1 MIEELLRDLRFGA
14 RSLARTPV
22 VTIAALLSIA
32 LGIAATT
39 SVFGVVDA
47 ALFRPPPFEQPGQL
61 AALYVTRQE
70 ANAPVGRERWSY
82 ARYRLLRDLN
92 TSFEEVATFT
102 LSVLAITSDEAEPVN
117 AEVVS
122 SAYLSLLRIQPVAG
136 RAFTAEDDDAAAP
149 PVAMIGYDL
158 WQRRYGGERS
168 VLGRTVS
175 LNGVAVPIVGILPR
189 GFVGLTGRGQVW
201 VSPTQPS
208 RATYRDYLTT
218 NQNFI
223 SVVGRL
229 KPSVSIDRA
238 RSELATLGRE
248 IQRLQPSVGY
258 PGTRFAATAMTLN
271 EARVD
276 PSTRT
281 PMLLLLAAVTCLLAL
296 SCANVAGLL
305 LGRAVSR
312 RREIAIRIAT
322 GAGRARIVKQLLV
335 ESALLA
341 LAGGAIGVLV
351 AIPVTAN
358 AGIPS
363 AMWRGRNFYG
373 ALSEFSTARIDG
385 RVLFVAIAVCVLTTL
400 VFGLVPSLQAT
411 RLDLTSA
418 LKDGIGTS
426 PARGRRLDPRR
437 VIVGVETGLAMVL
450 LVAGGLLAASWRRL
464 ATADVGFDR
473 SHLLTFLIRPSEV
486 KYPPPKAADLY
497 VSLLGE
503 IERLPGVVA
512 ASVDGC
518 APVGTGCASSTLY
531 VMGRPLP
538 APGEAPG
545 VLRHYV
551 GPNHF
556 HTLSVAV
563 IRGRTFDARDRAG
576 APRVAIINQVAA
588 RRFWPDEDP
597 IGKRVWF
604 GGGSTFDRPDSS
616 AEIIGIVGDVA
627 YQALDER
634 PFQSD
639 FYTPYAQFTYATRT
653 VLVRTRGEPA
663 AMLPD
668 IRAAIA
674 RVDPG
679 LALFEIRTMDDKIG
693 DSWARLSYQTKI
705 LSVFAIIA
713 LLLAATGI
721 FAIVAHVINDRR
733 REIGIRVALGAT
745 PVQVLTAVGESGA
758 RPAAVGLVLGAAGA
772 VVAGRLLTAAVYGV
786 RAFDPLVIGA
796 VVFVLA
802 IVIVAAAYFAA
813 RRALLVDP
821 VESLRFE

>member
-1 MIEELLRDLRFGA
+1 VIDELVRDLRFGA

-39 SVFGVVDA
+39 SVFGIVDA
-47 ALFRPPPFEQPGQL
+47 ALFRPPPFEQPNQL
-61 AALYVTRQE
+61 AAVYTTRQ
-70 ANAPVGRERWSY
+70 APNAPVSRERWSWP
-82 ARYRLLRDLN
+82 RFRLLRDLN
-92 TSFEEVATFT
+92 TSFEQVATFT
-102 LSVLAITSDEAEPVN
+102 VSVLAITSDEAEPVN

-122 SAYLSLLRIQPVAG
+122 SAYLSLLRVPPIAG
-136 RAFTAEDDDAAAP
+136 RAFAAEDDDVGAAP
-149 PVAMIGYDL
+149 VALIGYDL

-168 VLGRTVS
+168 ALGRTVS
-175 LNGVAVPIVGILPR
+175 LNGVTVPIVGILPR
-189 GFVGLTGRGQVW
+189 GFVGLSGRGQVW
-201 VSPTQPS
+201 VPPTLPP
-208 RATYRDYLTT
+208 RASYRDYLTT

-229 KPSVSIDRA
+229 KPNVSIDQA
-238 RSELATLGRE
+238 RSELGTLGRE
-248 IQRLQPSVGY
+248 IQRLQPSDGI
-258 PGTRFAATAMTLN
+258 PGTQFGATTMTLN
-271 EARVD
+271 DARID

-281 PMLLLLAAVTCLLAL
+281 PMLLLLAAVACLLLL

-312 RREIAIRIAT
+312 RREIGIRIAT
-322 GAGRARIVKQLLV
+322 GASRARIVRQLLV

-341 LAGGAIGVLV
+341 ITGGIIGVSI
-351 AIPVTAN
+351 AIPVTGI

-373 ALSEFSTARIDG
+373 ALSEFSAARVDA
-385 RVLFVAIAVCVLTTL
+385 RVLVVAISVCALTTL
-400 VFGLVPSLQAT
+400 LFGLMPSLQAT

-418 LKDGIGTS
+418 LKSVTGTS
-426 PARGRRLDPRR
+426 GTRRRLDPRR
-437 VIVGVETGLAMVL
+437 LIVGVETGLAMVL
-450 LVAGGLLAASWRRL
+450 LVAGGLLAASWQRL
-464 ATADVGFDR
+464 ATANVGFDR

-486 KYPPPKAADLY
+486 KYPPTKAPDLLT
-497 VSLLGE
+497 SLLDE
-503 IERLPGVVA
+503 IHRLPEVVA

-518 APVGTGCASSTLY
+518 APVGTGCASTTLY
-531 VMGRPLP
+531 VMGRPVP

-556 HTLSVAV
+556 RTLAV
-563 IRGRTFDARDRAG
+563 PLLRGRLFDTHDRAG
-576 APRVAIINQVAA
+576 SPHVVIINEVAA
-588 RRFWPDEDP
+588 KRFWPNEDP
-597 IGKRVWF
+597 IGQRVWF

-616 AEIIGIVGDVA
+616 AQIVGVVKDVA

-634 PFQSD
+634 PFQPD
-639 FYTPYAQFTYATRT
+639 FYTPYTQFTYASRT
-653 VLVRTRGEPA
+653 VLVRTRGEPMA
-663 AMLPD
+663 VLPD

-674 RVDPG
+674 RVDPA

-693 DSWARLSYQTKI
+693 DSWARLSYQTTI

-733 REIGIRVALGAT
+733 REIGIRVALGAS
-745 PVQVLTAVGESGA
+745 PVQVLTAVGEAGA
-758 RPAAVGLVLGAAGA
+758 RPATLGLVLGAASAG
-772 VVAGRLLTAAVYGV
+772 VVGRLLAAAVYGV
-786 RAFDPLVIGA
+786 RAFDPVVIGA
-796 VVFVLA
+796 VVVVLA
-802 IVIVAAAYFAA
+802 IVIVAAAYVAA

>member
-1 MIEELLRDLRFGA
+1 VIDELVRDLRFGA

-22 VTIAALLSIA
+22 VTLAALLSIA
-32 LGIAATT
+32 LGVAATT
-39 SVFGVVDA
+39 AVFGIVDA
-47 ALFRPPPFEQPGQL
+47 ALFRPPPFERPNQL
-61 AALYVTRQE
+61 AAVYTTRQ
-70 ANAPVGRERWSY
+70 ASNAPVIRERWSWP
-82 ARYRLLRDLN
+82 RYRRLRDLN
-92 TSFEEVATFT
+92 TSFEQVATFT
-102 LSVLAITSDEAEPVN
+102 VSVLAITSDEAEPVN

-122 SAYLSLLRIQPVAG
+122 SAYLPLLRIQPIAG
-136 RAFTAEDDDAAAP
+136 RAFTAEDDDVAAAP
-149 PVAMIGYDL
+149 AALIGYDI

-175 LNGVAVPIVGILPR
+175 LNGVAVPIVGVLPR

-201 VSPTQPS
+201 VSPTLPS
-208 RATYRDYLTT
+208 RASYRDYLTT

-229 KPSVSIDRA
+229 KPNVSIDQA

-248 IQRLQPSVGY
+248 IQRVQPSDGD
-258 PGTRFAATAMTLN
+258 PRTQFGATTMTLN

-281 PMLLLLAAVTCLLAL
+281 PMLLLLTAVGCLLLL

-322 GAGRARIVKQLLV
+322 GASRARIVRQLLV

-341 LAGGAIGVLV
+341 LAGGAVGVFV

-373 ALSEFSTARIDG
+373 ALSEFSTARVDA
-385 RVLFVAIAVCVLTTL
+385 RVLVVAISICAVTTL

-418 LKDGIGTS
+418 LKSGTVTS
-426 PARGRRLDPRR
+426 GTRRRLDPRR
-437 VIVGVETGLAMVL
+437 MIVGVETGLAMVL

-486 KYPPPKAADLY
+486 RYPPPKAPELLT
-497 VSLLGE
+497 SLLGE
-503 IERLPGVVA
+503 IERVPGVVA
-512 ASVDGC
+512 TSVDGC
-518 APVGTGCASSTLY
+518 APVGTGCASTTLY
-531 VMGRPLP
+531 VMGRPVP

-556 HTLSVAV
+556 RTLSVPL
-563 IRGRTFDARDRAG
+563 IRGRIFDARDRTG
-576 APRVAIINQVAA
+576 SPRVAIINQVAA
-588 RRFWPDEDP
+588 SRFWPNDDP

-616 AEIIGIVGDVA
+616 AEIVGIVGDVA

-634 PFQSD
+634 PFQPD
-639 FYTPYAQFTYATRT
+639 FYTPYTQFTYASRT
-653 VLVRTRGEPA
+653 VLVRTRGEPTA
-663 AMLPD
+663 VLPD

-674 RVDPG
+674 RVDPA
-679 LALFEIRTMDDKIG
+679 LALFEIRTMDEKIG

-705 LSVFAIIA
+705 LAVFAIIA

-733 REIGIRVALGAT
+733 REIGIRIALGAS

-758 RPAAVGLVLGAAGA
+758 RPATVGLMLGAVSAGI
-772 VVAGRLLTAAVYGV
+772 VGRLLAAAVYGV
-786 RAFDPLVIGA
+786 RAFDPAVIGA
-796 VVFVLA
+796 VVVALA
-802 IVIVAAAYFAA
+802 IVIVAAAYVAA